1 MVMVTVT
8 ALALVA
14 VGNSAQA
21 TTAAPTD
28 PTTVGL
34 ATLSNN
40 CTGMTNAP
48 NGDASKQLTIC
59 SPDGVGAGDL
69 LLAQITFEK
78 GSDAG
83 TDAQLTPAG
92 WTRVLRTNSKTDI
105 GQVTFYRVA
114 TDVEPVSYTFPFN
127 QAVKAAGGITRY
139 SGMDTANPIVAA
151 AGAAG
156 DSNTLTAPSVDAVA
170 DSMLVTHYGFKKKDT
185 TLSVPAGM
193 GGRYNFQNPQDVTI
207 RAAEELRAAG
217 ATGSRV
223 STPSPRNSDKWVAQN
238 VVLRKAA
245 DRPPVLLARAF
256 TTMSDGTE
264 RLIAQLVDTD
274 ESGTITAGDV
284 VQVAGFPASFDADPE
299 VVPVA
304 VSEHVIPPG
313 ASVDQFSANLIWVSW
328 TTVADGKTEYRAF
341 RFVATSRTQWY
352 TEVINFD
359 YTGGASAVTTGVTD
373 GFGVNTDRIQLDNRT
388 PSHPQ
393 FDPQLTGAP
402 GSQLVDDDFIDVEIY
417 LP

>member
-1 MVMVTVT
+1 VDVAEGIDLGSFTDPGVRDQWVVFVDWGDGSDDFFPTTFSQGDLGVRPHTYTTAGTKTVTVQVFDKDGG
-8 ALALVA
+8 LVGGSFKVNVQPA
-14 VGNSAQA
+14 TVVTPPAQIGFESA
-21 TTAAPTD
+21 
-28 PTTVGL
+28 
-34 ATLSNN
+34 

-48 NGDASKQLTIC
+48 KGDASKKLTIC

-139 SGMDTANPIVAA
+139 SGVDTANPIVAA

-156 DSNTLTAPSVDAVA
+156 DSNTLTAPNVDAVA

-193 GGRYNFQNPQDVTI
+193 DGRYNFQNPQDVTI

-245 DRPPVLLARAF
+245 D
-256 TTMSDGTE
+256 
-264 RLIAQLVDTD
+264 
-274 ESGTITAGDV
+274 
-284 VQVAGFPASFDADPE
+284 
-299 VVPVA
+299 
-304 VSEHVIPPG
+304 
-313 ASVDQFSANLIWVSW
+313 
-328 TTVADGKTEYRAF
+328 
-341 RFVATSRTQWY
+341 
-352 TEVINFD
+352 
-359 YTGGASAVTTGVTD
+359 
-373 GFGVNTDRIQLDNRT
+373 
-388 PSHPQ
+388 
-393 FDPQLTGAP
+393 
-402 GSQLVDDDFIDVEIY
+402 
-417 LP
+417 